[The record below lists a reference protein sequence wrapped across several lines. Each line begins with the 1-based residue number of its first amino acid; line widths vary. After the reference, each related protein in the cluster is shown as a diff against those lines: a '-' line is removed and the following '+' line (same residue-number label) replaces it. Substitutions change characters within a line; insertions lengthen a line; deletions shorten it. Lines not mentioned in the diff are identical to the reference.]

1 MRGSISI
8 TVTATPKRANIDANS
23 MPTAPAPIT
32 IRLFGISLSCR
43 ISSEVSSCLPS
54 GAMPGRLSGRE
65 PVAIRTF
72 LVSTFVSPASPL
84 TTTAFAALEPAL
96 ALEERDLVLLEEVAL
111 DALAEARHDAVLA
124 AHRGGEVD
132 PTLSAT
138 IPYSLRF
145 WRSS

>member
-43 ISSEVSSCLPS
+43 ISSEVSTCLPS
-54 GAMPGRLSGRE
+54 GAMPGRLLGRE

-84 TTTAFAALEPAL
+84 TTTAFGP
-96 ALEERDLVLLEEVAL
+96 
-111 DALAEARHDAVLA
+111 
-124 AHRGGEVD
+124 
-132 PTLSAT
+132 
-138 IPYSLRF
+138 
-145 WRSS
+145 SSQPWPLKSVILFFLKR